1 MRATAAER
9 DGAAGRRLPPIVV
22 FGLVVLL
29 GWCAW
34 RVLSLG
40 LADHYA
46 AKDPEAALAWR
57 GEHPAALLAAADAE
71 SPPERVAALA
81 RRALRGN
88 PLQGRG
94 YRLLAALESESDRAV
109 RLYAIAAERSPRDIL
124 SLAWLFDDAVRAADY
139 PAAVRQAD
147 QLLRVQP
154 ALLQQLHPVLA
165 GLAAQPDGRTELA
178 ASLAQFPP
186 WRTPL
191 LKTLARQAPDPVAIA
206 GLFERVRLQ
215 PRGLRADERHAWLE
229 RLIGERRWDAAYL
242 SWVNLLPAGQRDTIG
257 NVYNGG
263 FEWAPSN
270 SGFDWRIGRVA
281 GARIDRAAVDG
292 VTGERALRVAFEH
305 RRVPFRHVR
314 QLMALPP
321 GSYRLEGRARFDG
334 LDSERGLVWTLVC
347 AEGGAALADVRPL
360 AAGRAWHAFGVDF
373 TVPASGCGG
382 QWLTLR
388 VPARIPAEER
398 IGGVAWFDDLRVVR
412 GAPPHAL
419 AAGLDLTDAA
429 CAGGAPERD
438 DCLTSN
444 AAHTALSVANGAPT
458 TKRTR

>member
-9 DGAAGRRLPPIVV
+9 KGAAGRRLPPIVV
-22 FGLVVLL
+22 LGLVVLL

-34 RVLSLG
+34 RALSLG
-40 LADHYA
+40 FADHYA
-46 AKDPEAALAWR
+46 AKNPPAALAWR
-57 GEHPAALLAAADAE
+57 GEHSAALLAAATQSERD
-71 SPPERVAALA
+71 PERVAALA

-94 YRLLAALESESDRAV
+94 FRILAALESEPDRAT

-124 SLAWLFDDAVRAADY
+124 SLAWLFDSAVRAADY
-139 PAAVRQAD
+139 PAAIRQAD

-154 ALLQQLHPVLA
+154 ALLQRLYPVLA
-165 GLAAQPDGRTELA
+165 GLAAQPDAQTELA

-206 GLFERVRLQ
+206 GLFERLRLQ
-215 PRGLRADERHAWLE
+215 PQGLRADERHEWLE
-229 RLIGERRWDAAYL
+229 RLIGDRRWGAAYL
-242 SWVNLLPAGQRDTIG
+242 SWVSLLPPGQQDAIG

-263 FEWAPSN
+263 FEWTPSN
-270 SGFDWRIGRVA
+270 SGFDWRIGRIA

-292 VTGERALRVAFEH
+292 ITGERALRVAFEH

-321 GSYRLEGRARFDG
+321 GPYRLEGRARLDG
-334 LDSERGLVWTLVC
+334 LDSEHGLVWTLVC
-347 AEGGAALADVRPL
+347 AEGGAALADVRPP
-360 AAGRAWHAFGVDF
+360 AASRGWQAFGVDF

-412 GAPPHAL
+412 GAQLQAM
-419 AAGLDLTDAA
+419 AAGLDSAGCVGGRQESDA
-429 CAGGAPERD
+429 
-438 DCLTSN
+438 CLTSN
-444 AAHTALSVANGAPT
+444 VVHTALPGANGAPEK
-458 TKRTR
+458 KRIR